1 MQTLDALVADLVD
14 RWTGDED
21 HPGDGGPGLLARLDD
36 LALRTAQPR
45 EAGGRSTPDSRPP
58 ASLDAVHWATA
69 IRAQARILD
78 MELRGST
85 HMQRW
90 DRAVKALPAG
100 AEATGRVGEV
110 TSTVGRWHST
120 VRTVLGLQSPS
131 REMRGV
137 RCLVCGQATIHCRPD
152 DDRPRAWCVNSECV
166 DGESGRPARFEG
178 SRLYLLTTN
187 SDQGA
192 GRTGG

>member
-1 MQTLDALVADLVD
+1 VQTLDALVADLVD

-21 HPGDGGPGLLARLDD
+21 HPGDGGPGLIARLDE

-45 EAGGRSTPDSRPP
+45 EMGGHSTPGSRPP
-58 ASLDAVHWATA
+58 ASLAPVNWSTA
-69 IRAQARILD
+69 IKAQVRVLD

-90 DRAVKALPAG
+90 DRALKALPAG
-100 AEATGRVGEV
+100 AEATGRVSEV
-110 TSTVGRWHST
+110 AHTVAVWHST

-137 RCLVCGQATIHCRPD
+137 RCLSCGQTTIHCRPD
-152 DDRPRAWCVNSECV
+152 DDRPRAWCANPECA
-166 DGESGRPARFEG
+166 DDDTGRPARYEG
-178 SRLYLLTTN
+178 SRLYLLTQN
-187 SDQGA
+187 RAS
-192 GRTGG
+192 